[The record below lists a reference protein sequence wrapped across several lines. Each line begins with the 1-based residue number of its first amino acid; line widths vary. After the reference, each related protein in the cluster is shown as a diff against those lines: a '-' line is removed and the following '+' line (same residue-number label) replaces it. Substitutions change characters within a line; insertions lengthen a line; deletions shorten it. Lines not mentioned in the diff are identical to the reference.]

1 MSTSDSYVISDMAA
15 SESHD
20 EDLDSLPSISS
31 DLLSSEAS
39 ESPSDAQKEWE
50 ESLEQIQLLLTMVVV
65 PFAGKYLGRKF
76 AYWSAFPIRPSCL
89 PRRPGQMRGEKQT
102 IYALLA
108 DTGGTGQAGRG
119 TWSGHITSR
128 CGGRTRRP
136 GKPRVLPRRLLRYDA
151 PRDYLWAMLPEL
163 ETVTDDLGPVAA
175 EGGVKNEQ
183 RLRMAWCDVTQTR
196 LLDGGQTS
204 GEHSIIPIL
213 DHVVGLWLTPDLVD
227 RMDGYI

>member
-76 AYWSAFPIRPSCL
+76 AYWSWARYMEWAHNVEIRWTN
-89 PRRPGQMRGEKQT
+89 KKT
-102 IYALLA
+102 W
-108 DTGGTGQAGRG
+108 QAAG
-119 TWSGHITSR
+119 
-128 CGGRTRRP
+128 
-136 GKPRVLPRRLLRYDA
+136 
-151 PRDYLWAMLPEL
+151 
-163 ETVTDDLGPVAA
+163 VAEA
-175 EGGVKNEQ
+175 AAT
-183 RLRMAWCDVTQTR
+183 L
-196 LLDGGQTS
+196 
-204 GEHSIIPIL
+204 
-213 DHVVGLWLTPDLVD
+213 
-227 RMDGYI
+227 